1 MSNAEAELVAAAQAA
16 KELQGTFNFLSD
28 VFPRVKLRRL
38 MRGDN
43 VAANLLGSEQT
54 SLRKVR
60 HLSLSHLYVR
70 ELASEVPISYVN
82 TLLNRGDVFAKV
94 LGRQKVEPHLVRL
107 GLHDYGSLKYDEE
120 DTKDVQMS

>member
-1 MSNAEAELVAAAQAA
+1 VLSTAEAEMVAASQAA

-28 VFPRVKLRRL
+28 VFPGVKLRRS

-43 VAANLLGSEQT
+43 VAANLLGSAQA

-82 TLLNRGDVFAKV
+82 TLLNRGDVFTKV
-94 LGRQKVEPHLVRL
+94 LGRQKIEQHLGRL
-107 GLHDYGSLKYDEE
+107 GLHD
-120 DTKDVQMS
+120 